1 MRFRILGPLEVLADG
16 TWQPIGAE
24 KWRSLLACLLLRAGE
39 VVSTDALTDEL
50 WGDAPPAKAKNL
62 ISIYVLRLRRLLGD
76 ADGKLL
82 ARRAPGYVL
91 NIADGDLDS
100 AHFGSLVADGQH
112 ALADGDPVR
121 AVALLS
127 AGLGLWRGPFLAD
140 VPPTPLTM
148 SHFERA
154 AELRLTATEL
164 WAAGCIAC
172 DRHNEVIPELRKLVG
187 EQPLREGLWL
197 QLMRALDGA
206 GRHAEALGA
215 YAQAR
220 EAISEELGVEPG
232 AELQRLYA
240 DLLAADAE
248 ATAPADRPARPG
260 GPGRSGR
267 PVSSGRP
274 ESEVRPDAV
283 SREGERTASIPVGD
297 LPGSITMG
305 NYADLGA
312 PSGVGAAPAAQVPP
326 AFPADTV
333 APRPTQLPAD
343 IGDFTGRHEHVRH
356 LCDMLTSGG
365 RAGGPGAVPIAFVA
379 GAGGLG
385 KTTLAVHAAHQIRDH
400 FPDGQLYV
408 DLLGATAQPLPP
420 GDVLARFLRDLGVE
434 GDRVPAGDEERAA
447 LYRTRLTGRRV
458 LILLDN
464 ARDTAQVRP
473 LLPGSAS
480 CAVLVTTRNR
490 TADLASTRFFDLNVL
505 DDDEALALF
514 ITILGD
520 ERAVAEPEATAEV
533 LVACAGLPL
542 AIRICAARLAARGQW
557 KIATM
562 AKRLRDERRRLDEL
576 KVGDLAV
583 RASFQV
589 SYDSLGKARHGAD
602 PKRAFRLLGLWQGPW
617 ISLQAAVALYGA
629 PGGAGSSGRAGGAD
643 DSSGQAGGAGE
654 AQVGEDEVADALE
667 NLVDAHLLE
676 SPEPDW
682 YRFHDLLRVYAT
694 ERVRA
699 EDAQDDRAAAE
710 ERVLGWYLRTAD
722 GAANVAAPH
731 RYQIPLEAD
740 QQAGVEPA
748 RGRAAPDAAPARF
761 DTTEAAL
768 AWYDS
773 ERANVVAAT
782 RQAAQAGLHDVA
794 WRLPAGLFPVFN
806 RRDNWT
812 DVVVTHRVALD
823 SARLAGSLPGEGWV
837 RNNLGFA
844 LAKLRDPEAYGHLE
858 RAQEIRREIG
868 DPVGE
873 TQTALSLADAYLQM
887 RGPAAALR
895 PFQRALA
902 PAREAG
908 NPFLLVTALNNLGE
922 VYLDLGLLDEAAE
935 CLQEAHD
942 LSARHSV
949 YGQAHAL
956 HNLGRVCL
964 ERGRL
969 DDAFTRL
976 RESLEMHER
985 NGDLRGQGVALNYQG
1000 RAQHVAGDLGAA
1012 RRSWT
1017 SALAIFRELR
1027 MEPETLEVEAALAAL
1042 P

>member
-1 MRFRILGPLEVLADG
+1 MRFRVLGPLEVLADG
-16 TWQPIGAE
+16 SWQPIGAE

-50 WGDAPPAKAKNL
+50 WGDEPPAKAKNL

-91 NIADGDLDS
+91 YIADGDVDS
-100 AHFGSLVADGQH
+100 AYFESLVADGQR

-140 VPPTPLTM
+140 VPPTPLTT

-154 AELRLTATEL
+154 GELRLTTTEL

-172 DRHNEVIPELRKLVG
+172 DRHSEVVPELRKLVG

-206 GRHAEALGA
+206 GRRAEALDT
-215 YAQAR
+215 YARAR
-220 EAISEELGVEPG
+220 GVISDELGVDPG
-232 AELQRLYA
+232 PELQRLYA
-240 DLLAADAE
+240 GLLAADAE
-248 ATAPADRPARPG
+248 ATAPAGRPAALATPSG
-260 GPGRSGR
+260 TGRRGR
-267 PVSSGRP
+267 PVS
-274 ESEVRPDAV
+274 EARPDAD
-283 SREGERTASIPVGD
+283 SGEGERTAAIPAGD
-297 LPGSITMG
+297 VPGTITMG
-305 NYADLGA
+305 NYADLGT
-312 PSGVGAAPAAQVPP
+312 PPEVGAAAVAQAPP
-326 AFPADTV
+326 AGAV
-333 APRPTQLPAD
+333 IPRPTQLPAD
-343 IGDFTGRHEHVRH
+343 IGDFTGRDAHVRH
-356 LCDMLTSGG
+356 LCDMLTTGG
-365 RAGGPGAVPIAFVA
+365 GTGGPGAVPIAFVA

-385 KTTLAVHAAHQIRDH
+385 KTTLAVHAAHRIRDY

-408 DLLGATAQPLPP
+408 DLLGATGQPLPP

-464 ARDTAQVRP
+464 ARDTAQVRQ

-514 ITILGD
+514 TTILGD

-542 AIRICAARLAARGQW
+542 AIRICAARLAARHQW

-583 RASFQV
+583 RASLQV
-589 SYDSLGKARHGAD
+589 SYDSVGEARRGAD

-617 ISLQAAVALYGA
+617 ISLQAAVALYG
-629 PGGAGSSGRAGGAD
+629 PSGKARGAD
-643 DSSGQAGGAGE
+643 GAE
-654 AQVGEDEVADALE
+654 VGEDEVADALE

-694 ERVRA
+694 ERARA
-699 EDAQDDRAAAE
+699 EESDYDRAAAV
-710 ERVLGWYLRTAD
+710 ERLLRWYLHTAD
-722 GAANVAAPH
+722 GAAQVVAPH
-731 RYQIPLEAD
+731 RYQIPLEAS
-740 QQAGVEPA
+740 AA
-748 RGRAAPDAAPARF
+748 AAPDAAPDRF
-761 DTTEAAL
+761 DTAEAAL
-768 AWYDS
+768 DWYDS
-773 ERANVVAAT
+773 ERANIIAAG

-794 WRLPAGLFPVFN
+794 WRLPAGLFPLFN

-812 DVVVTHRVALD
+812 DVIVTHRVALD
-823 SARLAGSLPGEGWV
+823 SVLLAGGRAGEGWV
-837 RNNLGFA
+837 RSNLGFA
-844 LAKLRDPEAYGHLE
+844 LARVREPEALGQLE
-858 RAQEIRREIG
+858 QALAIRRDLG
-868 DPVGE
+868 DRPGE
-873 TQTALSLADAYLQM
+873 AQTGISLGYAYSNIS
-887 RGPAAALR
+887 GPQTSLEPYQVAVAA
-895 PFQRALA
+895 
-902 PAREAG
+902 AREAG
-908 NPFLLVTALNNLGE
+908 ASSLLSVALNNLGE
-922 VYLDLGLLDEAAE
+922 IYMELGRLDEAADCFRE
-935 CLQEAHD
+935 VRD
-942 LSARHSV
+942 VSASPSA
-949 YGQAHAL
+949 YGQAYAL
-956 HNLGRVCL
+956 HNLGRVYL
-964 ERGRL
+964 ELGRTQE
-969 DDAFTRL
+969 AIASL
-976 RESLEMHER
+976 REALRLHER
-985 NGDLRGQGVALNYQG
+985 TGDMNGKATTHRYLG
-1000 RAQHVAGDLGAA
+1000 RAYRAAGELASA
-1012 RRSWT
+1012 RESWT
-1017 SALAIFRELR
+1017 AALAIFREVGR
-1027 MEPETLEVEAALAAL
+1027 EPEAKEVEAALADL